1 MKSSNTTI
9 SNTNK
14 NKILITL
21 CLGVFGLISMELGA
35 MGIIPL
41 ISEKFN
47 ISASDAGWSVSIF
60 ALVVMCCAPIA
71 PMLCGNFNPKK
82 LMLLCLA
89 IFSLSSLASVFVGEF
104 WLYLALRA
112 IPAFF
117 HPIYLALAFST
128 AANLADDKSK
138 VPDIVA
144 KIFMAISAGLVL
156 GVPLSSYFGG
166 NFSFEIAMAFY
177 VVLNSLAFLI
187 TLFFMPNFKKTG
199 RFKVG
204 KQLLSL
210 KYALLWISMFAAF
223 CISTGYLGFYS
234 YYSEFLFSVS
244 KMSFTNISLILFI
257 YGFAS
262 IIGNNIAGKTL
273 INHSNK
279 TLVLTS
285 LAMILI
291 YILIFINAKQF
302 LTILILSLTLGIL
315 NGIMNNA
322 MHYIVTFP
330 FPRAKDFCN
339 GLYISVSNISI
350 TVGATLCG
358 LVISIKETKYIAISS
373 IIMVS
378 LGLILV
384 FIRMRLEDK
393 KLKI

>member
-1 MKSSNTTI
+1 MQNLNLTT
-9 SNTNK
+9 NN
-14 NKILITL
+14 NHQVKILIIL
-21 CLGVFGLISMELGA
+21 CLGVFGLISMELGV

-41 ISEKFN
+41 ISEKFS
-47 ISASDAGWSVSIF
+47 ISVSDAGWSVSIF

-71 PMLCGNFNPKK
+71 PMLCANFNPKK
-82 LMLLCLA
+82 LMLFCLA
-89 IFSLSSLASVFVGEF
+89 IFSLSSLASMFVGEF
-104 WLYLALRA
+104 WLHLILRA

-138 VPDIVA
+138 VPNIVA

-166 NFSFEIAMAFY
+166 NFSFEVAMAFY
-177 VVLNSLAFLI
+177 VVINSLAFFI
-187 TLFFMPNFKKTG
+187 TLFFMPNFKKTNKI
-199 RFKVG
+199 KVG

-210 KYALLWISMFAAF
+210 RYVLLWISMLATF

-244 KMSFTNISLILFI
+244 KMSFTSISLALFI

-273 INHSNK
+273 INHSNQ
-279 TLVLTS
+279 TLIFTS
-285 LAMILI
+285 LAMIFI
-291 YILIFINAKQF
+291 YALIFISAKQF
-302 LTILILSLTLGIL
+302 LIMLVLSLILGIL

-322 MHYIVTFP
+322 MHYIITFP

-339 GLYISVSNISI
+339 GIFISVSNISI
-350 TVGATLCG
+350 SVGATLCG

-373 IIMVS
+373 IIMIS

-384 FIRMRLEDK
+384 LVRIKLEDK
-393 KLKI
+393 KIKI